1 MSIDAILNS
10 TTNQSVYSI
19 GCGEISD
26 IQQITNTF
34 ARNNIFPDTP
44 DLPDEA
50 DREDGFKDRDI
61 VQLKGVVD
69 NLVQS
74 LDDFNRQS
82 IFKKIL
88 YIFLSIFT
96 GLSCKVWRLNRS
108 LKEQQDV
115 VNKIYNKVIN
125 PPPGGGGAGAG
136 GGYGA
141 GWGAGAGAGGSVYG
155 AGAGAGV
162 YGAGGTGA
170 GGGFGAGSAGAGAG
184 AGSNIGGAR
193 PGTSPAGGP
202 DPFDPSGDE
211 PDTKIGAAGQGPDP
225 DAFDDDVVIPATV
238 QYSLRDKYKIVKRA
252 YNSLEADLKHEATL
266 PPDQQQSPLALKG
279 KEKVK
284 RVFELGVQRLEAGKD
299 FALTRLYHA
308 TPSAAEAILQ
318 SKQLRAPYN
327 VAPMGDGV
335 FASLNDEGASGGG
348 GYGVFTFGIAEECVR
363 NLSAHYF
370 RGFDQNRRAFTGV
383 FWLCIK
389 VKHIDIVANGTAK
402 KAHNLGCVII
412 NDANQVGHFE
422 AEMKKAGFRL
432 RRLEADFK
440 EDFDDNDVPY
450 LNGPEGTIY
459 RNAIEI
465 ADPERN
471 WPKKWYAL
479 QSQVAGDF
487 DLSDAEQ
494 AEWTAIANK
503 EDSGKRLSPADHAT
517 KRRLWDKIT
526 STIKQRNPVTGK
538 MDVIPRMPTNMRHY
552 SFPFRITPSN
562 WARNTGGH
570 HPVGAGEKL

>member
-1 MSIDAILNS
+1 MSMDAILNS

-26 IQQITNTF
+26 IQQITNTL
-34 ARNNIFPDTP
+34 ARHNIFPDTP
-44 DLPDEA
+44 DLPDDA
-50 DREDGFKDRDI
+50 DMEDGFKDADI

-69 NLVQS
+69 TLKGS

-108 LKEQQDV
+108 LDEQIEV
-115 VNKIYNKVIN
+115 VTKIYHKVIN
-125 PPPGGGGAGAG
+125 RPPRPIRGAGAG
-136 GGYGA
+136 GGVGA
-141 GWGAGAGAGGSVYG
+141 GAGGGVYGVGGGGFGAGVGGAGAGAGAGG
-155 AGAGAGV
+155 GV
-162 YGAGGTGA
+162 
-170 GGGFGAGSAGAGAG
+170 
-184 AGSNIGGAR
+184 GGAR
-193 PGTSPAGGP
+193 PGPRPAAAGGP
-202 DPFDPSGDE
+202 DPFDPAGDE

-503 EDSGKRLSPADHAT
+503 EDSGKRLSSADHAA